1 MKIKNKILGILL
13 VLSLVPGVFGNSLV
27 VSRSYA
33 DQASTENTI
42 ENQRRELQRAVDDS
56 VTVVNSEVYFSYAS
70 QGLKT
75 DYENAISDG
84 QLELAREDATYEDYR
99 LATKK
104 INEAKA
110 VIYNEAAESIKNIQL
125 KKQLEQ
131 SIRENKLQA
140 RVAQSLLDNYPKTV
154 EKIRPKLVNMLK
166 VSTEL
171 ISEAEAFLNTL

>member
-1 MKIKNKILGILL
+1 MKIKNKAIGFLL
-13 VLSLVPGVFGNSLV
+13 ILSLVPGIFGHSLV
-27 VSRSYA
+27 STSYA
-33 DQASTENTI
+33 DTASTANTF
-42 ENQRRELQRAVDDS
+42 ENQKRELQRAVDDS
-56 VTVVNSEVYFSYAS
+56 VKVVNSEVYFSYAS

-75 DYENAISDG
+75 AYENAISDG
-84 QLELAREDATYEDYR
+84 QLQLAREDATYEDLR

-110 VIYNEAAESIKNIQL
+110 AIYNEAAQSAKNIQL

-140 RVAQSLLDNYPKTV
+140 NVAQSLLDNYPKTV
-154 EKIRPKLVNMLK
+154 KKIRPKLLNMLK

-171 ISEAEAFLNTL
+171 ISEAEALLKTL